1 MHEILSNLELYIC
14 QPTDT
19 LEKISSERNI
29 DLNEIILLNPNL
41 KNKEIYPGL
50 SLNLPRLT
58 RKFTTSKD
66 EIKEVKYKNNYPY
79 NNLTTNTIIP
89 LSLLYKNYFDTL
101 IICDEQDNLYD
112 ELIDELIDENFSFRA
127 QNFNFRDVFKNITDS
142 LLNIASAIETKSI
155 ELIKVIKQNIV
166 TLLNTT
172 INFIDEKL
180 YKKLYD
186 LFNMLF
192 QYVIKLSKKSY
203 KEAQKLF
210 NTFLKKAKKDRQ

>member
-1 MHEILSNLELYIC
+1 MKVIFIKDVKKQAH
-14 QPTDT
+14 
-19 LEKISSERNI
+19 
-29 DLNEIILLNPNL
+29 
-41 KNKEIYPGL
+41 
-50 SLNLPRLT
+50 
-58 RKFTTSKD
+58 KD
-66 EIKEVKYKNNYPY
+66 EIKEVINKNKCSY

-101 IICDEQDNLYD
+101 IICNEQDNLYD
-112 ELIDELIDENFSFRA
+112 ELINELIDENFSFRA

>member
-1 MHEILSNLELYIC
+1 MKEITKLMIKEYKLMKLGYDFMGYDITNKNNLSFHHLIVPHRNCKAMGLGEGYL
-14 QPTDT
+14 
-19 LEKISSERNI
+19 ERNGAI
-29 DLNEIILLNPNL
+29 LNQN
-41 KNKEIYPGL
+41 
-50 SLNLPRLT
+50 
-58 RKFTTSKD
+58 TSHDYLHLIEAKD
-66 EIKEVKYKNNYPY
+66 YDMFLAI
-79 NNLTTNTIIP
+79 TN
-89 LSLLYKNYFDTL
+89 
-101 IICDEQDNLYD
+101 
-112 ELIDELIDENFSFRA
+112 ELIDENFSFRA

>member
-1 MHEILSNLELYIC
+1 MYEILSNLELYIC

-19 LEKISSERNI
+19 LEKISKERNI
-29 DLNEIILLNPNL
+29 DLNEIILLNPNI
-41 KNKEIYPGL
+41 KNKKIYPGL
-50 SLNLPRLT
+50 SLNLPQLT
-58 RKFTTSKD
+58 RKSTTSMN
-66 EIKEVKYKNNYPY
+66 EIKEVKKQNNCSY

-101 IICDEQDNLYD
+101 IICDEQDNLYV
-112 ELIDELIDENFSFRA
+112 ELIDELIDENFSFRTH
-127 QNFNFRDVFKNITDS
+127 NFNFRDVFKNITDS

>member
-1 MHEILSNLELYIC
+1 MSIIIN
-14 QPTDT
+14 
-19 LEKISSERNI
+19 K
-29 DLNEIILLNPNL
+29 NEI
-41 KNKEIYPGL
+41 
-50 SLNLPRLT
+50 
-58 RKFTTSKD
+58 
-66 EIKEVKYKNNYPY
+66 NN
-79 NNLTTNTIIP
+79 NTIIP
-89 LSLLYKNYFDTL
+89 IPPRYAES
-101 IICDEQDNLYD
+101 
-112 ELIDELIDENFSFRA
+112 FSST
-127 QNFNFRDVFKNITDS
+127 KSIGINI
-142 LLNIASAIETKSI
+142 KSI

>member
-1 MHEILSNLELYIC
+1 MEVSGNRSKCGRIFLKLLQNIEYCLGRNLLVFEYKRVELIV
-14 QPTDT
+14 
-19 LEKISSERNI
+19 SSSTYRTPVSPCHVDQI
-29 DLNEIILLNPNL
+29 AGPIL
-41 KNKEIYPGL
+41 KNG
-50 SLNLPRLT
+50 
-58 RKFTTSKD
+58 
-66 EIKEVKYKNNYPY
+66 V
-79 NNLTTNTIIP
+79 
-89 LSLLYKNYFDTL
+89 
-101 IICDEQDNLYD
+101 
-112 ELIDELIDENFSFRA
+112 
-127 QNFNFRDVFKNITDS
+127 TDS

>member
-66 EIKEVKYKNNYPY
+66 EIKEVKNKNNYSY
-79 NNLTTNTIIP
+79 NNIKI
-89 LSLLYKNYFDTL
+89 
-101 IICDEQDNLYD
+101 
-112 ELIDELIDENFSFRA
+112 
-127 QNFNFRDVFKNITDS
+127 NFRQHQ
-142 LLNIASAIETKSI
+142 LP
-155 ELIKVIKQNIV
+155 
-166 TLLNTT
+166 
-172 INFIDEKL
+172 
-180 YKKLYD
+180 Y
-186 LFNMLF
+186 LF
-192 QYVIKLSKKSY
+192 QTV
-203 KEAQKLF
+203 F
-210 NTFLKKAKKDRQ
+210 

>member
-66 EIKEVKYKNNYPY
+66 EIKEVKNKNNCSY
-79 NNLTTNTIIP
+79 NTIMREKRKGRQ
-89 LSLLYKNYFDTL
+89 LLRKALEVPNDIIVSITL
-101 IICDEQDNLYD
+101 FSFLVFNL
-112 ELIDELIDENFSFRA
+112 NFS
-127 QNFNFRDVFKNITDS
+127 V
-142 LLNIASAIETKSI
+142 
-155 ELIKVIKQNIV
+155 
-166 TLLNTT
+166 
-172 INFIDEKL
+172 
-180 YKKLYD
+180 
-186 LFNMLF
+186 
-192 QYVIKLSKKSY
+192 
-203 KEAQKLF
+203 
-210 NTFLKKAKKDRQ
+210 

>member
-19 LEKISSERNI
+19 LEKISNERNI

-41 KNKEIYPGL
+41 KNK
-50 SLNLPRLT
+50 
-58 RKFTTSKD
+58 
-66 EIKEVKYKNNYPY
+66 NNCSY

-101 IICDEQDNLYD
+101 IICNEQDNLYD
-112 ELIDELIDENFSFRA
+112 ELINELIDENFSFRA